1 MIQITNRESDDVDE
15 LAFPFEIEVEKHH
28 SCIDPDTVVCKRV
41 SSDDYA
47 LIIADGGECSD
58 TAACTLEDV
67 IAEKPHLLK
76 MVVTGKKE
84 LTVNQ
89 KVKTAKRN
97 NEMQDARDL
106 FQEEDLKVVLV
117 AYAHLCGLFF

>member
-1 MIQITNRESDDVDE
+1 MRVVTSVSLRS
-15 LAFPFEIEVEKHH
+15 LFEIEDEKHH

-58 TAACTLEDV
+58 TAACTLEYV

-84 LTVNQ
+84 MTVNQ
-89 KVKTAKRN
+89 KVKAAKRN

-106 FQEEDLKVVLV
+106 FQEEDLQVVL
-117 AYAHLCGLFF
+117 AASAHLCGLFF